1 MNNLQMRLEV
11 QGAIQQWVASF
22 MQEYNVPAWMME
34 DALNKVLIVL
44 KDQTVTDLLTAA
56 AQDQLAQQ
64 MEGEPP
70 QEQEQ
75 IMPDNPQNV
84 VNPIRKVSQANGA
97 ITYNGRFG
105 AEAKDIEVNG
115 NSSIVDENRTYA

>member
-22 MQEYNVPAWMME
+22 MQEYHIPAWMME
-34 DALNKVLIVL
+34 DALNKVLLVL

-64 MEGEPP
+64 ESEPP
-70 QEQEQ
+70 QE
-75 IMPDNPQNV
+75 
-84 VNPIRKVSQANGA
+84 
-97 ITYNGRFG
+97 
-105 AEAKDIEVNG
+105 
-115 NSSIVDENRTYA
+115 

>member
-64 MEGEPP
+64 MEGESP
-70 QEQEQ
+70 QEQE
-75 IMPDNPQNV
+75 
-84 VNPIRKVSQANGA
+84 
-97 ITYNGRFG
+97 
-105 AEAKDIEVNG
+105 
-115 NSSIVDENRTYA
+115 

>member
-70 QEQEQ
+70 QEQE
-75 IMPDNPQNV
+75 
-84 VNPIRKVSQANGA
+84 
-97 ITYNGRFG
+97 
-105 AEAKDIEVNG
+105 
-115 NSSIVDENRTYA
+115 

>member
-22 MQEYNVPAWMME
+22 MQEYNIPAWMME
-34 DALNKVLIVL
+34 DGLNKVLVVL

-64 MEGEPP
+64 ESESP
-70 QEQEQ
+70 QEQE
-75 IMPDNPQNV
+75 
-84 VNPIRKVSQANGA
+84 
-97 ITYNGRFG
+97 
-105 AEAKDIEVNG
+105 
-115 NSSIVDENRTYA
+115 

>member
-22 MQEYNVPAWMME
+22 MQEYNIPAWMME
-34 DALNKVLIVL
+34 DGLNKVLLVL

-64 MEGEPP
+64 ESESP
-70 QEQEQ
+70 QEQE
-75 IMPDNPQNV
+75 
-84 VNPIRKVSQANGA
+84 
-97 ITYNGRFG
+97 
-105 AEAKDIEVNG
+105 
-115 NSSIVDENRTYA
+115 